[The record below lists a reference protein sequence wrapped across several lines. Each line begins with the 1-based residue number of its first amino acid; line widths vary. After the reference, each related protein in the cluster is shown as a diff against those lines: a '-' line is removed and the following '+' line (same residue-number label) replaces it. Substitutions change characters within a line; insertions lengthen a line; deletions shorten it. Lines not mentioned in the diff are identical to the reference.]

1 METRVDFYV
10 LAEGARL
17 NRERLICRLAGKAYA
32 HGKRV
37 YIHTGTNEE
46 AMRLDDLLWTFE
58 DIGFLPH
65 ERAEEAPDTDTPI
78 LIGCGTEPPQTATV
92 LITTAHPV
100 PAFIERYERVIEV
113 VDQDPER
120 LNRSRQRYREYQARG
135 LSPHKHDITGGDIPA
150 VDIKK
155 GGNVTGGHD
164 SGF

>member
-17 NRERLICRLAGKAYA
+17 NRERLICRLVAKAYA
-32 HGKRV
+32 NGKRV
-37 YIHTGTNEE
+37 YLHTGTHEE
-46 AMRLDDLLWTFE
+46 ATRLDDLLWTFE

-65 ERAEEAPDTDTPI
+65 QRAEEGPDPDTPI
-78 LIGCGTEPPQTATV
+78 LVGCGTEPPATATV

-100 PAFIERYERVIEV
+100 PAFIEHYERVLEV

-120 LNRSRQRYREYQARG
+120 LKRSRQRYREYQARG
-135 LSPHKHDITGGDIPA
+135 LNPRKHDISGGD
-150 VDIKK
+150 
-155 GGNVTGGHD
+155 VTGGHA

>member
-37 YIHTGTNEE
+37 YIHTDTSEE

-65 ERAEEAPDTDTPI
+65 ERAEDGPNPDTPI
-78 LIGCGTEPPQTATV
+78 LVGCGTEAPQTVTV

-113 VDQDPER
+113 VDQDPEH
-120 LNRSRQRYREYQARG
+120 LKRSRQRYRDYQARG
-135 LSPHKHDITGGDIPA
+135 LNPHKHDITGG
-150 VDIKK
+150 
-155 GGNVTGGHD
+155 HD